1 MEPAQ
6 PQVRISFQL
15 KVLLPVLGALILLP
29 AVTLWIVNGYISRQ
43 MQDEAQQSLSTTR
56 GVFEQLLEWRSRDL
70 LSRFR
75 SAANESSYRSLAPLV
90 AAQEPSARET
100 IRKFL
105 NERLDA
111 YGEDCEA
118 LLLVA
123 QSGAN
128 PAVARRG
135 SAFSADEFVQATAGL
150 TALAQQGE
158 PVSGPLNL
166 NGHSYLV
173 AAVPIATQENAAPVG
188 VLTVATRLGERSLQ
202 ELKAIT
208 GTDIVL
214 LEDRTVTAATIRQPE
229 LPTAL
234 LTAAGNGPTNP
245 RLLPVVNDHYLA
257 LAGSYSSGN
266 ATRGFTYVLLSSF
279 EQRLAELA

>member
-6 PQVRISFQL
+6 RQVRLSFQL
-15 KVLLPVLGALILLP
+15 KVLLPVLAALILLP

-43 MQDEAQQSLSTTR
+43 MQDEAQQSLSTAR
-56 GVFEQLLEWRSRDL
+56 GVFEQLLELRSRDL

-90 AAQEPSARET
+90 ATSESSARET

-105 NERLDA
+105 NERLEA

-135 SAFSADEFVQATAGL
+135 NAFSADEFVGATVAL

-158 PVSGPLNL
+158 PVAGPLNL

-173 AAVPIATQENAAPVG
+173 AAVPIATQENAAPMG
-188 VLTVATRLGERSLQ
+188 VLTVATRLGDRALQ
-202 ELKAIT
+202 ELKSIT
-208 GTDIVL
+208 GVDIVL
-214 LEDRTVTAATIRQPE
+214 LESNTVTAATIRQPE
-229 LPTAL
+229 LPANL
-234 LTAAGNGPTNP
+234 MASVGNGPARP
-245 RLLPVVNDHYLA
+245 RMLPVVNGH
-257 LAGSYSSGN
+257 
-266 ATRGFTYVLLSSF
+266 
-279 EQRLAELA
+279 